1 LLSIACIAIRFW
13 EIPVEQLQDHTCT
26 IHIFITMLVLT
37 LFIVGCGP
45 FLARLAGDGGTLL
58 AEVGLVVDT
67 VPAIIICRSR
77 VTVHRL

>member
-1 LLSIACIAIRFW
+1 
-13 EIPVEQLQDHTCT
+13 
-26 IHIFITMLVLT
+26 MLVLT